1 VAVGLKRKIKEISI
15 GFEFGNKVCTIAYT
29 VTPGVSKFPLHV
41 RVFLR
46 SVNRYL
52 SFEARE

>member
-46 SVNRYL
+46 SVKWYL
-52 SFEARE
+52 SFEAKE